1 MATSQGDNMEHGI
14 LGNNKMVQVGI
25 IVRDIEK
32 AAADYATFFGIEK
45 PEAHLTDGYE
55 KTEAEYKGKPSHA
68 RAKLAFMDFGS
79 LQVELIEP
87 DEHPSTWREFLE
99 EYGEGIHHIA
109 FFIAGMKQKVATL
122 SGKGFAL
129 DQKGEYRGGRYAY
142 INTRDTLKTMI
153 ELLEND
159 DT

>member
-1 MATSQGDNMEHGI
+1 MDHGL
-14 LGNNKMVQVGI
+14 LGNDTMVQVGI
-25 IVRDIEK
+25 IVKDIEK
-32 AAADYATFFGIEK
+32 TAAEYAEFFGIEK
-45 PEAHLTDGYE
+45 PVAKPTDAYE
-55 KTEAEYKGKPSHA
+55 KAETEYKGKPSEA

-99 EYGEGIHHIA
+99 QNGEGIHHIA
-109 FFIAGMKQKVATL
+109 FIVKGMKDKVMMLGA
-122 SGKGFAL
+122 KGFPL
-129 DQKGEYRGGRYAY
+129 DQKGEYTGGRYAY

-159 DT
+159 